1 MSRSRGIFK
10 RSPFSSLSCG
20 MDLTFEKRDRLEW
33 GLFDFDFIGTGR
45 LTPGFFLQFKS
56 ISFYLR
62 WKDVMD
68 LTHGL

>member
-1 MSRSRGIFK
+1 
-10 RSPFSSLSCG
+10 